1 METTKLY
8 VEYIVVGMETL
19 AIIFLVIFII
29 IGNAFLPI
37 IKYCIKNI
45 VPSIIM
51 LGWCYILGLIV
62 DRIADIIYDKRKMHI
77 KEKYPIVAETSIIVW
92 EHFKQDAF
100 ATFTLSIV
108 SVVIIHQ
115 RQVALRRQG
124 TGFLVGHGNGIRL
137 IRSGSQDRLLHFL
150 HRLTAI
156 GKSRSCHASAQCH
169 RQHRVFSNSYPVSVL
184 HCAGVFSAT
193 VPAA

>member
-29 IGNAFLPI
+29 IGNTFLPI

-62 DRIADIIYDKRKMHI
+62 DRIADIIYDKRKILMRRSLSFSREARSLSSFSLI
-77 KEKYPIVAETSIIVW
+77 SSSN
-92 EHFKQDAF
+92 HFESRPKP
-100 ATFTLSIV
+100 
-108 SVVIIHQ
+108 
-115 RQVALRRQG
+115 
-124 TGFLVGHGNGIRL
+124 
-137 IRSGSQDRLLHFL
+137 DRYF
-150 HRLTAI
+150 
-156 GKSRSCHASAQCH
+156 CQ
-169 RQHRVFSNSYPVSVL
+169 
-184 HCAGVFSAT
+184 
-193 VPAA
+193 

>member
-100 ATFTLSIV
+100 ATFTLSRIEN
-108 SVVIIHQ
+108 IQIE
-115 RQVALRRQG
+115 
-124 TGFLVGHGNGIRL
+124 LVHCLDCIFGH
-137 IRSGSQDRLLHFL
+137 
-150 HRLTAI
+150 
-156 GKSRSCHASAQCH
+156 SC
-169 RQHRVFSNSYPVSVL
+169 FSVL
-184 HCAGVFSAT
+184 DTKLLPPVFQTYTFRAVIEFHVNLQIFDKS
-193 VPAA
+193 

>member
-62 DRIADIIYDKRKMHI
+62 DRIADIIYDKRKI
-77 KEKYPIVAETSIIVW
+77 SLITSWFCRVLTCALEASRFVI
-92 EHFKQDAF
+92 
-100 ATFTLSIV
+100 FTILE
-108 SVVIIHQ
+108 
-115 RQVALRRQG
+115 
-124 TGFLVGHGNGIRL
+124 
-137 IRSGSQDRLLHFL
+137 
-150 HRLTAI
+150 
-156 GKSRSCHASAQCH
+156 SC
-169 RQHRVFSNSYPVSVL
+169 F
-184 HCAGVFSAT
+184 
-193 VPAA
+193 

>member
-77 KEKYPIVAETSIIVW
+77 KEKYPIEAETSIIVW

-100 ATFTLSIV
+100 ATFTLS
-108 SVVIIHQ
+108 
-115 RQVALRRQG
+115 R
-124 TGFLVGHGNGIRL
+124 IRL
-137 IRSGSQDRLLHFL
+137 MRSTALNSFAMLIVVYLRSYKVSLWVENNDVDCCWLFDNGNCIR
-150 HRLTAI
+150 
-156 GKSRSCHASAQCH
+156 
-169 RQHRVFSNSYPVSVL
+169 FSPFQSSK
-184 HCAGVFSAT
+184 
-193 VPAA
+193 

>member
-29 IGNAFLPI
+29 IGDAFLLI

-100 ATFTLSIV
+100 ATFTLSRIRLMRSTALNSFAMLIV
-108 SVVIIHQ
+108 CTYAVRKYHCGWKITMLTVV
-115 RQVALRRQG
+115 
-124 TGFLVGHGNGIRL
+124 GFLTMAIASDLAHFN
-137 IRSGSQDRLLHFL
+137 LLNNYYKKTMKL
-150 HRLTAI
+150 E
-156 GKSRSCHASAQCH
+156 
-169 RQHRVFSNSYPVSVL
+169 NSYLNKGDVKSSEK
-184 HCAGVFSAT
+184 ASSQS
-193 VPAA
+193 

>member
-19 AIIFLVIFII
+19 AVIFLVIFII
-29 IGNAFLPI
+29 IGDAFLPI

-77 KEKYPIVAETSIIVW
+77 KEKYPIEAETSIIVW

-100 ATFTLSIV
+100 ATFTLS
-108 SVVIIHQ
+108 
-115 RQVALRRQG
+115 R
-124 TGFLVGHGNGIRL
+124 IRL
-137 IRSGSQDRLLHFL
+137 MRSTALAHFNLLNNFYKKTMKL
-150 HRLTAI
+150 E
-156 GKSRSCHASAQCH
+156 
-169 RQHRVFSNSYPVSVL
+169 NSYLNKGDVKSSEK
-184 HCAGVFSAT
+184 ASSQS
-193 VPAA
+193 

>member
-1 METTKLY
+1 MTAKKGPVTPTMETTKLY
-8 VEYIVVGMETL
+8 VEYIVAGMETL

-29 IGNAFLPI
+29 IGDAFLPI

-77 KEKYPIVAETSIIVW
+77 KEKYPIEAETSIIVW

-100 ATFTLSIV
+100 ATFTLS
-108 SVVIIHQ
+108 
-115 RQVALRRQG
+115 R
-124 TGFLVGHGNGIRL
+124 IRL
-137 IRSGSQDRLLHFL
+137 MRSTALNSLSF
-150 HRLTAI
+150 LTASI
-156 GKSRSCHASAQCH
+156 
-169 RQHRVFSNSYPVSVL
+169 L
-184 HCAGVFSAT
+184 
-193 VPAA
+193 AADTYEA

>member
-1 METTKLY
+1 
-8 VEYIVVGMETL
+8 METL

-29 IGNAFLPI
+29 IGDAFLPI

-77 KEKYPIVAETSIIVW
+77 KEKYPIEAETSIIVW

-100 ATFTLSIV
+100 ATFTLS
-108 SVVIIHQ
+108 
-115 RQVALRRQG
+115 R
-124 TGFLVGHGNGIRL
+124 IRL
-137 IRSGSQDRLLHFL
+137 MRSTALNSLSF
-150 HRLTAI
+150 LTASI
-156 GKSRSCHASAQCH
+156 
-169 RQHRVFSNSYPVSVL
+169 L
-184 HCAGVFSAT
+184 
-193 VPAA
+193 AADTYEA